1 MACLLKNAGTYVRLL
16 LVLQTLFFTSFMT
29 AQNNPKPTLEDL
41 IPGGATYRY
50 PENIYGVQ
58 WKGDLC
64 VLPDI
69 ENLRICIMGVLENL
83 SNVYLNTLYM
93 LL

>member
-50 PENIYGVQ
+50 PENIYVCNGRVTF
-58 WKGDLC
+58 
-64 VLPDI
+64 VFY
-69 ENLRICIMGVLENL
+69 RILK
-83 SNVYLNTLYM
+83 T
-93 LL
+93 